1 MNRTKKI
8 EAAFFVIR
16 DVLAIGIAL
25 LISFLLIF
33 AVSEDAFGS
42 LKLFLVGPLQTVSRL
57 GYIVEKMIP
66 LLFTGV
72 GVSLMFRCR
81 PLFIPSSAS

>member
-42 LKLFLVGPLQTVSRL
+42 LKLFLDRKSVV
-57 GYIVEKMIP
+57 
-66 LLFTGV
+66 
-72 GVSLMFRCR
+72 
-81 PLFIPSSAS
+81 